1 MVKKGFVGWVRL
13 CESFLT
19 SNGLEV
25 FVHVHFQ
32 RGSVPMVEGK
42 EKQGAREKSVLSRQA
57 ALAEPAG
64 RQHRTANL
72 VRYNN
77 CDACLSG
84 RLIMVKSPSRVA
96 YMNQ

>member
-64 RQHRTANL
+64 STAL
-72 VRYNN
+72 QTWYNN